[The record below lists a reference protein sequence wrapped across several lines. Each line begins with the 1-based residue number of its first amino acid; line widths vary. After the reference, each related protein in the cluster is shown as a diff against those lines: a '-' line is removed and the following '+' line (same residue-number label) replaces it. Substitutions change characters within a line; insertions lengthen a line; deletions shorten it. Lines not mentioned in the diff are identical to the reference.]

1 MITVKIQKEKF
12 NPQNILIDAEKEK
25 KYGALVSFIGSV
37 REEANNGK
45 VKKLFIEH
53 YKNMAEKI
61 IYKTAL
67 NAEKKWNLDYCY
79 VIHRYGTL
87 KAGESIVMV
96 ITASKHR
103 KEAYTANQYII
114 DWLKINA
121 PFWKKEI
128 FENESKWVEQTL

>member
-1 MITVKIQKEKF
+1 MIKVKIQKEKF

-67 NAEKKWNLDYCY
+67 NAKKKWNLDYCY
-79 VIHRYGTL
+79 IIHRYGTL

>member
-12 NPQNILIDAEKEK
+12 NPQKILKSAEKDK

-37 REEANNGK
+37 REETNDGN

-79 VIHRYGTL
+79 IIHRYGTL

-103 KEAYTANQYII
+103 KEAYAANQYII

-128 FENESKWVEQTL
+128 FENKSKWVEQTL

>member
-1 MITVKIQKEKF
+1 MITVQIQKEKF
-12 NPQNILIDAEKEK
+12 NPQKILENAEKDK

-37 REEANNGK
+37 REETNSGK
-45 VKKLFIEH
+45 IKKLYIEH

-79 VIHRYGTL
+79 IIHRYGTL

-96 ITASKHR
+96 ITGSKHR
-103 KEAYTANQYII
+103 KEAYAANQYII

>member
-1 MITVKIQKEKF
+1 MITVKIQKEQF
-12 NPQNILIDAEKEK
+12 NPQKILKNAEKDK

-37 REEANNGK
+37 REETHGGK
-45 VKKLFIEH
+45 VKKLFREH

-67 NAEKKWNLDYCY
+67 HAEKKWNLDYCY
-79 VIHRYGTL
+79 IIHRYGTL

-96 ITASKHR
+96 ITCSKHR
-103 KEAYTANQYII
+103 KEAYAANQYII

-128 FENESKWVEQTL
+128 FENKSKWVEQTL

>member
-1 MITVKIQKEKF
+1 MITVQIQKEKF
-12 NPQNILIDAEKEK
+12 NPQKLLENAEKDK

-37 REEANNGK
+37 REETNSGK
-45 VKKLFIEH
+45 IKKLYIEH

-79 VIHRYGTL
+79 IIHRYGTL
-87 KAGESIVMV
+87 NAGESIVLV
-96 ITASKHR
+96 ITCSKHR
-103 KEAYTANQYII
+103 KEAYAANQYII

-128 FENESKWVEQTL
+128 FKNESKWVEQTH

>member
-1 MITVKIQKEKF
+1 MITVQIQKEKF
-12 NPQNILIDAEKEK
+12 NPQKLLENAEKDK

-37 REEANNGK
+37 REETNSGK
-45 VKKLFIEH
+45 IKKLYIEH

-67 NAEKKWNLDYCY
+67 SAEKKWNLDYCY

>member
-37 REEANNGK
+37 RQETNNAK

-67 NAEKKWNLDYCY
+67 HAEKKWNLDYCY

>member
-1 MITVKIQKEKF
+1 MITVKIQKEEF
-12 NPQNILIDAEKEK
+12 NPQNILINAEKEK

-67 NAEKKWNLDYCY
+67 NAERKWNLDYCY
-79 VIHRYGTL
+79 IIHRYGTL

-96 ITASKHR
+96 ITCSKHR
-103 KEAYTANQYII
+103 KEAYAANQYII

-128 FENESKWVEQTL
+128 FENKSKWVEQTL

>member
-1 MITVKIQKEKF
+1 MIKVKIQKEKF
-12 NPQNILIDAEKEK
+12 NPQNILRDAKKEK

-37 REEANNGK
+37 RQETNNGK

-67 NAEKKWNLDYCY
+67 NAKKKWNLDYCY
-79 VIHRYGTL
+79 IIHRYGTL

-103 KEAYTANQYII
+103 KEAYAANQYII

-128 FENESKWVEQTL
+128 FENKSKWVEQTL

>member
-1 MITVKIQKEKF
+1 MIKVKIQKEKF

-37 REEANNGK
+37 RQETNNGK

-67 NAEKKWNLDYCY
+67 NAKKKWNLDYCY
-79 VIHRYGTL
+79 IIHRYGTL

-103 KEAYTANQYII
+103 KEAYAANQYII

-128 FENESKWVEQTL
+128 FENEAKWVEQTF

>member
-1 MITVKIQKEKF
+1 MITVQIQKEKF
-12 NPQNILIDAEKEK
+12 NPQKILENAEKDK

-37 REEANNGK
+37 REETNSGK
-45 VKKLFIEH
+45 IKKLYIEH

-79 VIHRYGTL
+79 IIHRYGIL
-87 KAGESIVMV
+87 KAGEHIVMV
-96 ITASKHR
+96 ITCSKHR
-103 KEAYTANQYII
+103 KEAYAANQYII

-128 FENESKWVEQTL
+128 FENKSKWVEQTH

>member
-1 MITVKIQKEKF
+1 MIKVKIQKEKF
-12 NPQNILIDAEKEK
+12 NPQNILRDAKKEK

-37 REEANNGK
+37 RQETNNGK

-79 VIHRYGTL
+79 IIHRYGTL

-103 KEAYTANQYII
+103 KEAYAANQYII

>member
-12 NPQNILIDAEKEK
+12 NPQKILKSAEKDK

-37 REEANNGK
+37 REETNDGN

-67 NAEKKWNLDYCY
+67 NAEKKWNLDFCY
-79 VIHRYGTL
+79 IIHRYGTL

-96 ITASKHR
+96 ITCSKHR
-103 KEAYTANQYII
+103 KEAYAANQYII

-128 FENESKWVEQTL
+128 FENKSKWVEQTL

>member
-1 MITVKIQKEKF
+1 MITVQIQKEKF
-12 NPQNILIDAEKEK
+12 NPQNILKNAEKEK

-37 REEANNGK
+37 REETNSGK
-45 VKKLFIEH
+45 IKKLYIEH

-67 NAEKKWNLDYCY
+67 KAEKKWNLDYCY
-79 VIHRYGTL
+79 IIHRYGTL

-103 KEAYTANQYII
+103 KEAYAANQYII

-128 FENESKWVEQTL
+128 FENEAKWVEQTL

>member
-1 MITVKIQKEKF
+1 MIKVKIQKEKF
-12 NPQNILIDAEKEK
+12 NPQNILIDVEKEK

-37 REEANNGK
+37 RQETNNGK

-79 VIHRYGTL
+79 IIHRYGTL

-103 KEAYTANQYII
+103 KEAYAANQYII

-128 FENESKWVEQTL
+128 FENEAKWVEQTL

>member
-1 MITVKIQKEKF
+1 MIKVKIQKEKF
-12 NPQNILIDAEKEK
+12 NPQNILIDVEKEK

-37 REEANNGK
+37 RQETNNGK

-79 VIHRYGTL
+79 IIHRYGTL

-103 KEAYTANQYII
+103 KEAYAANQYII

-128 FENESKWVEQTL
+128 FENKSKWVEQTL

>member
-1 MITVKIQKEKF
+1 MIKVKIQKEKF
-12 NPQNILIDAEKEK
+12 NPQNILRDAKKEK

-37 REEANNGK
+37 RQETNNGK

-103 KEAYTANQYII
+103 KEAYAANQYII

-128 FENESKWVEQTL
+128 FENKSKWVEQTL

>member
-67 NAEKKWNLDYCY
+67 KAEKKWNLDYCY
-79 VIHRYGTL
+79 IIHRHGTL

-96 ITASKHR
+96 ITCSKHR
-103 KEAYTANQYII
+103 KEAYAANQYII

>member
-67 NAEKKWNLDYCY
+67 HAEKKWNLDYCY

-103 KEAYTANQYII
+103 KEAYAANQYII

>member
-1 MITVKIQKEKF
+1 MITVQIQKEKF
-12 NPQNILIDAEKEK
+12 NPQKILENAEKDK

-37 REEANNGK
+37 REETNSGK
-45 VKKLFIEH
+45 IKKLYIEH

-67 NAEKKWNLDYCY
+67 KAEKKWNLDYCY
-79 VIHRYGTL
+79 IIHRHGTL

-103 KEAYTANQYII
+103 KEAYAANQYII

-128 FENESKWVEQTL
+128 FENEAKWVEQTL

>member
-1 MITVKIQKEKF
+1 MITVKIQKEQF
-12 NPQNILIDAEKEK
+12 NPQKVLKNAEKDK

-37 REEANNGK
+37 REETNDGN

-79 VIHRYGTL
+79 FIHRYGTL
-87 KAGESIVMV
+87 NAGESIVMV
-96 ITASKHR
+96 ITCSKHR
-103 KEAYTANQYII
+103 KEAYAANQYII

-128 FENESKWVEQTL
+128 FENKSKWVEQTL